1 MRYDGEGRMTMRAT
15 WLTVLGGATLL
26 AACGQEEPAPPK
38 PKQIHV
44 RSEGQKQLFA
54 ASEFNRAIA
63 LKRAI
68 MDSGSSCT
76 RLESSGFV
84 GTYKNMDYWTARC
97 TDKFDRTRDW
107 AIFIGADDSAQ
118 VRLCEDTKA
127 VGLPA
132 CVVKPG
138 TEGGSG
144 MPAPTKKRAG

>member
-1 MRYDGEGRMTMRAT
+1 MNRALVSLT
-15 WLTVLGGATLL
+15 ALTVLLG
-26 AACGQEEPAPPK
+26 ACGKEEAPPPK

-44 RSEGQKQLFA
+44 RSEGQKNLFA
-54 ASEFNRAIA
+54 ASELNRAIA

-68 MDSGSSCT
+68 MESGSTCA
-76 RLESSGFV
+76 RVESTGFV
-84 GTYKNMDYWTARC
+84 GTYKNMDYWTASC
-97 TDKFDRTRDW
+97 VDKFDRSRDW

-132 CVVKPG
+132 CVAKPG

-144 MPAPTKKRAG
+144 MPASPTKKRAG

>member
-1 MRYDGEGRMTMRAT
+1 MNRALVSLT
-15 WLTVLGGATLL
+15 ALTVLLG
-26 AACGQEEPAPPK
+26 ACGKEEAPPPK

-44 RSEGQKQLFA
+44 RSKGQKQLFV

-68 MDSGSSCT
+68 MDSGSTCT
-76 RLESSGFV
+76 RVAATGFV
-84 GTYKNMDYWTARC
+84 GTYKNLDYWTARC
-97 TDKFDRTRDW
+97 EDKFNRTRDW

-118 VRLCEDTKA
+118 VRLCEDTAA

-132 CVVKPG
+132 CVAKPG

-144 MPAPTKKRAG
+144 MNSAPTKKRAG